1 VRAGLKTLWGPLVCT
16 ISYLKIF
23 EAGPSF
29 EKSIIMAFNEA
40 SIYDFIS
47 PNTTWQ
53 RHLERSVANVWKLI
67 QKIELNLK
75 DI

>member
-1 VRAGLKTLWGPLVCT
+1 
-16 ISYLKIF
+16 
-23 EAGPSF
+23 
-29 EKSIIMAFNEA
+29 MAFNEA

-67 QKIELNLK
+67 QKIELNLE
-75 DI
+75 DIKTHSHKSAWTYS